1 MVETLAKFA
10 KFLHSIGKGK
20 DENIAVKPQ
29 PHTITVSEIR
39 VKSNV
44 INRKYCRKAPSTI
57 AQLD

>member
-10 KFLHSIGKGK
+10 KFPHSIGKGK
-20 DENIAVKPQ
+20 DENIAVKLQ
-29 PHTITVSEIR
+29 PHIVTVSEIR

-57 AQLD
+57 VQLA

>member
-10 KFLHSIGKGK
+10 KFPHSIGKGK
-20 DENIAVKPQ
+20 DVNIAVKLQ
-29 PHTITVSEIR
+29 PHIITVSEIR

-44 INRKYCRKAPSTI
+44 ISRKYCRKVPSTS